1 LAWRTKKQFTVSRS
15 SSDAE
20 YHALAAATCELQWI
34 LYLLQDL
41 QISCVK
47 PPVLYCDNLSAIHI
61 AANPVFH
68 ECTKHLEIDY
78 HIVHEKL
85 RAGLMKL
92 LSMSSQDQIAD
103 FFTKPLL
110 SQPFQFLLS
119 KLNMLDIYH
128 SSPCGGL
135 LQSADE
141 NTKETHNS
149 LQHKLTS

>member
-1 LAWRTKKQFTVSRS
+1 VWRTKKQFTVSRS

-68 ECTKHLEIDY
+68 ECTKHLEIDC
-78 HIVHEKL
+78 
-85 RAGLMKL
+85 LMKL
-92 LSMSSQDQIAD
+92 LPVSSQDQIAD

-110 SQPFQFLLS
+110 PQPFQFLLS

-141 NTKETHNS
+141 DTKKTHNS